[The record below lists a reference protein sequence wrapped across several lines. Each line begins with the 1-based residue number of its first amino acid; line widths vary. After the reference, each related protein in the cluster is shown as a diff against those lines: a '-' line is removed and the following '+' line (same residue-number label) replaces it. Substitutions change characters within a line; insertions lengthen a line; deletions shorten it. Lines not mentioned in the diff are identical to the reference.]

1 MTLTNDAHP
10 FASLNIILV
19 MLFNT
24 LSTLHTNRS
33 LSARP
38 HTCDPPPSR
47 SLTLSSHS
55 QRMSRDS
62 QLRPDVNRLHGRRKK
77 KKQQQLGYLR
87 GLVQSHEAFLFPQ
100 PIRA

>member
-38 HTCDPPPSR
+38 HTCDPPPLALLLSR
-47 SLTLSSHS
+47 LA
-55 QRMSRDS
+55 
-62 QLRPDVNRLHGRRKK
+62 
-77 KKQQQLGYLR
+77 LR
-87 GLVQSHEAFLFPQ
+87 GCQEILNSDLM
-100 PIRA
+100 